1 MFDRT
6 KKVVHGIGVCAGVL
20 VAGAMLA
27 MAVPDRVEARNC
39 QYEVCDVMSDD
50 CKVSHFARNCTVGE
64 TDCEEERC

>member
-27 MAVPDRVEARNC
+27 MTMPDKVKARSCMHEDCNLF
-39 QYEVCDVMSDD
+39 DDD
-50 CKVSHFARNCTVGE
+50 CLRRTGWNCTLGE
-64 TDCEEERC
+64 TSCDEERC